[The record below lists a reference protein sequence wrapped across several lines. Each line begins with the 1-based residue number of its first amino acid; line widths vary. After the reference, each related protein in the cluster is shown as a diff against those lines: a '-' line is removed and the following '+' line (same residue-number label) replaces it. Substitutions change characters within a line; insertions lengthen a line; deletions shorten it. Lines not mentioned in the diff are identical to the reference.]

1 MLIMLPADLIGS
13 TQTRAR
19 GAVSLLT
26 LKRNLTST
34 LPPPLRRDGDG
45 KKIEKVWTFR
55 DDGLYSV
62 NSKKIKEKQ
71 KNYCE
76 GIRQL

>member
-1 MLIMLPADLIGS
+1 MLPADLIGS

-26 LKRNLTST
+26 LKRNLTSR
-34 LPPPLRRDGDG
+34 LPPPLRRDGGG
-45 KKIEKVWTFR
+45 KKMEKVWTFR

-62 NSKKIKEKQ
+62 PVHLKIKEKQ
-71 KNYCE
+71 KKYCE

>member
-1 MLIMLPADLIGS
+1 MLPSDLIGS

-34 LPPPLRRDGDG
+34 LPPALRRDG
-45 KKIEKVWTFR
+45 KKMEKVWTFR

-62 NSKKIKEKQ
+62 NSKKMKEKQ

-76 GIRQL
+76 EIRQL